1 MGAQVTATALL
12 AEMRTTGAASVQ
24 SISTNGANQ
33 DVVSMGTIAA
43 RLLQSKLRTL
53 FQIQAILCL
62 SVAQAVDIMV
72 SNSSEMGFS
81 ESTILLRRFIRDLSP
96 TITEDRPL
104 GRDIEA
110 LASALAVDAPPSA

>member
-1 MGAQVTATALL
+1 
-12 AEMRTTGAASVQ
+12 
-24 SISTNGANQ
+24 
-33 DVVSMGTIAA
+33 MGTIAA